1 MARSAKDISEKLT
14 PVFSDPKIFEATV
27 GSVKEFYAK
36 FDKYKHFTARRAA
49 NKILKSKSKSLSNR
63 QVDVAK
69 QIAEKYR
76 SVLLRQKK
84 VVDDQIC
91 KDDSE
96 IVDEKIHKST
106 KNMEIV
112 DQQNVSYCYDIPH
125 KCV

>member
-1 MARSAKDISEKLT
+1 MARSAKDLSERLV
-14 PVFSDPKIFEATV
+14 PVFSNPQIFEANV
-27 GSVKEFYAK
+27 GNVKEFYAK

-76 SVLLRQKK
+76 SVLLRQKEVEK
-84 VVDDQIC
+84 DQNCDD
-91 KDDSE
+91 DVE
-96 IVDEKIHKST
+96 MVDEQINKST

-112 DQQNVSYCYDIPH
+112 DRHYVSCSSDIFH